1 MGKTLSAIISGPLGL
16 IDKDLGRIVSGVT
29 LTAIGLVTGN
39 PVALSLGSFQLN
51 QVGSDV
57 PRPATA
63 STSIKTP
70 RPPRVSAYGVSKLEM
85 AYVLYET
92 ATNGHAVDVGAVH
105 EGRMDGVVQLYL
117 SDDKVTVSGAY
128 VQSGADG
135 RYGND
140 NIRLLYTDGSA
151 PGTWFN
157 QVGAIVPDWTSN
169 HRGDGVVM
177 LAMIAKNVKQEN
189 YLKFYPNG
197 APTASMVARWQR
209 CPDLR
214 ASDPLSEAGWTW
226 TENPI
231 RQLAHYLL
239 VRECPQPT
247 VPATD
252 SSYAASLAALRLAYW
267 NAKIAPTLAYWQAAQ
282 DVCDEA
288 VPLKSGGTE
297 ARYRS
302 CVAHSHTDTH
312 KQVRGALLATC
323 DGWMAPRADGALV
336 VYAGKVYTPTVSIGP
351 EHITGFEW
359 NGVGVDD
366 DKAIN
371 EFVCSYVSAEHDY
384 ASVETDAWIDE
395 DDIAERGQLLSSTLD
410 LPVPSH
416 GQIRR
421 LAKREMARRNA
432 VYRGSITTNVAGRMV
447 RGHRFIN
454 LRLVVAGRTYFDGV
468 AEITALTRNIDS
480 GGVTF
485 SWVAA
490 SANVDA
496 WNPTTEEGN
505 PAATGDRVAGEPLDT
520 PTITSAVA
528 AYDTVSD
535 NGSGVRVTIT
545 AEGLNRADVTWYARW
560 RKVGDSAWSTDSYPD
575 IDAGASVVLL
585 TGFVPT
591 NGAVEVEVAYGTGD
605 GRLSAWSTAV
615 TASTATDAT
624 PPDAATGVTLVNW
637 SDSLDLSTAAI
648 TRAASYRWRFYAADG
663 TTLVRTINTSIPSV
677 SYTAAQA
684 ELDGTRRQ
692 YVVKVAGVNSAGA
705 GGEASTS
712 VLTNAP
718 PSAVTGVSATGGTYE
733 GQIAFT
739 LLTEADVAGYVVYVS
754 NVSGFDPLTQG
765 TAFYNN
771 GASPAYLQGLASGTF
786 YAKIAA
792 FDAWTRRP
800 DLLNF
805 SSEVS
810 FAITTGG
817 GGVGG
822 GGGGGGGGYCVT
834 TDTPV
839 LLADGATR
847 PAGDLAVGDML
858 WTQHETT
865 FEWGAY
871 PIEAIELVEDAVFAA
886 DIGERR
892 TRATAGHLMLING
905 AWLRMDAIG
914 TPAGRAMVAKITVAD
929 AHTYVANGILHHNIK
944 MGYELP

>member
-1 MGKTLSAIISGPLGL
+1 MSKTLGQIITLAGAVVVNVVPGLGQIASAAILIGSAVAGSIISGLG
-16 IDKDLGRIVSGVT
+16 
-29 LTAIGLVTGN
+29 N
-39 PVALSLGSFQLN
+39 GSPKPETQ
-51 QVGSDV
+51 
-57 PRPATA
+57 
-63 STSIKTP
+63 STSVKQP
-70 RPPRVSAYGVSKLEM
+70 RPPRVSAYGASKLAM
-85 AYVLYET
+85 AYALYET
-92 ATNGHAVDVGAVH
+92 GTNGHAVDVGAVH
-105 EGRMDGVVQLYL
+105 DGKMDGVVQLYL
-117 SDDKVTVSGAY
+117 GDTKVSVAGAY
-128 VQSGADG
+128 VQQGADG

-140 NIRLLYTDGSA
+140 NIRLMYTDGSA
-151 PGTWFN
+151 PGMWFN
-157 QVGAIVPDWTSN
+157 QVGAIVPEWSSN

-177 LAMIAKNVKQEN
+177 LAAIYKNVKQAD

-197 APTASMVARWQR
+197 AEPASMAARWQL
-209 CPDLR
+209 CPDLY
-214 ASDPLSEAGWTW
+214 ATEPLNEAGWSW

-252 SSYAASLAALRLAYW
+252 PTYASRLAALRLAYW
-267 NAKIAPTLAYWQAAQ
+267 NAKIAPTLAYWRAAQ
-282 DVCDEA
+282 DVCNEA
-288 VPLKSGGTE
+288 VPLKAGGTE

-302 CVAHSHTDTH
+302 CVAHSHTDSH

-323 DGWMAPRADGALV
+323 DGWMAPRADGAYV
-336 VYAGKVYTPTVSIGP
+336 VYAGRIYAPTITIGP
-351 EHITGFEW
+351 EQITSFEW

-371 EFVCSYVSAEHDY
+371 EFVCSYVSAVHDY
-384 ASVETDAWIDE
+384 ATVETDAWTDE
-395 DDIAERGQLLSSTLD
+395 DDIADRGQLLSTTLD

-421 LAKREMARRNA
+421 LSKREMARRNA
-432 VYRGSITTNVAGRMV
+432 VYRGTITTTVEGRAI
-447 RGHRFIN
+447 RGQRYIRLL
-454 LRLVVAGRTYFDGV
+454 LRVAGRTYFDGPV
-468 AEITALTRNIDS
+468 EITGLTRNIES

-485 SWVAA
+485 SWVAV
-490 SANVDA
+490 SENIDA
-496 WNPTTEEGN
+496 WNPVTEEGN
-505 PAATGDRVAGEPLDT
+505 PAALGDRVAGEPLAT

-545 AEGLNRADVTWYARW
+545 AAGLNREDVTWYARW
-560 RKVGDSAWSTDSYPD
+560 RKVGESAWSTDSYPD
-575 IDAGASVVLL
+575 IDAGPSVTLL

-591 NGAVEVEVAYGTGD
+591 NSNVEVEVLYGTGD
-605 GRLSAWSTAV
+605 GRLSAWSSPV

-624 PPDAATGVTLVNW
+624 PPDDAVGITLVNW

-648 TRAASYRWRFYAADG
+648 PRASSYRWRFYAADG
-663 TTLVRTINTSIPSV
+663 TTLLRTIPTSIPSV

-692 YVVKVAGVNSAGA
+692 YVVKVAGVNAAGP
-705 GGEASTS
+705 GGEATTA
-712 VLTNAP
+712 VLSNPA
-718 PSAVTGVSATGGTYE
+718 PSAVTIGTATGGTFNAE
-733 GQIAFT
+733 VPFT
-739 LLTEADVAGYVVYVS
+739 LLSEPDVAGYALYYAT
-754 NVSGFDPLTQG
+754 VSGFDPLTQG
-765 TAFYNN
+765 AFVYNN
-771 GASPAYLQGLASGTF
+771 GASPVYLQGLAAGTF

-805 SSEVS
+805 SGETS
-810 FAITTGG
+810 FTITTGG
-817 GGVGG
+817 GGSGG

-834 TDTPV
+834 TDTCI
-839 LLADGATR
+839 LLADGTTR
-847 PAGDLAVGDML
+847 AAGELAVGDML

-865 FEWGAY
+865 FEWGVY
-871 PIEAIELVEDAVFAA
+871 PVEAIELVEDDVFAA

-892 TRATAGHLMLING
+892 TRATAGHLMRING
-905 AWLRMDAIG
+905 AWIRMDAIG

-944 MGYELP
+944 NNSSI

>member
-1 MGKTLSAIISGPLGL
+1 MSKTLGSIITLAGAVVVNVVPGLGQLASAAILIGSAVAGSIVAGL
-16 IDKDLGRIVSGVT
+16 DRGGTKPET
-29 LTAIGLVTGN
+29 
-39 PVALSLGSFQLN
+39 Q
-51 QVGSDV
+51 
-57 PRPATA
+57 
-63 STSIKTP
+63 STSVKQP
-70 RPPRVSAYGVSKLEM
+70 RPPRVSAYGTSKLAM

-105 EGRMDGVVQLYL
+105 DGRMDGVVQLYL
-117 SDDKVTVSGAY
+117 NDDKVYVAGAY
-128 VQSGADG
+128 VQPGADG
-135 RYGND
+135 RYGSD
-140 NIRLLYTDGSA
+140 NIRLFYTDGGA
-151 PGTWFN
+151 PGLWFN

-169 HRGDGVVM
+169 HRGDGVVL

-197 APTASMVARWQR
+197 APVASMVARWQR
-209 CPDLR
+209 CPDLH
-214 ASDPLSEAGWTW
+214 AANPLDETGWTW

-231 RQLAHYLL
+231 RQLAHYML
-239 VRECPQPT
+239 VRECPAPT
-247 VPATD
+247 VPTTD
-252 SSYAASLAALRLAYW
+252 PSYASTLAALRLSFW
-267 NAKIAPTLAYWQAAQ
+267 NAKIGPALASWRAAQ
-282 DVCDEA
+282 DVCDEPVA
-288 VPLKSGGTE
+288 LKAGGTE
-297 ARYRS
+297 PRYRS

-312 KQVRGALLATC
+312 KQVRGAILATC
-323 DGWMAPRADGALV
+323 DGWMAPRADGAYV
-336 VYAGKVYTPTVSIGP
+336 VYAGKIYDPTVTIGP
-351 EHITGFEW
+351 EQITSFEW

-371 EFVCSYVSAEHDY
+371 EFVCSYVSDQHDY
-384 ASVETDAWIDE
+384 ASVETDAWTDE
-395 DDIAERGQLLSSTLD
+395 DDIAERGQLLSTTLD

-432 VYRGSITTNVAGRMV
+432 IYRGTITTTVEGRAV
-447 RGHRFIN
+447 RGHRFI
-454 LRLVVAGRTYFDGV
+454 RLVLRVAGRTYFEGPV
-468 AEITALTRNIDS
+468 EITGLTRNIES

-485 SWVAA
+485 NWVAV
-490 SANVDA
+490 SLNIDA
-496 WNPTTEEGN
+496 WNPATEEGN

-520 PTITSAVA
+520 PTITSATA

-535 NGSGVRVTIT
+535 SGSGVRVTIT
-545 AEGLNRADVTWYARW
+545 AAGLNRDDVTWYARW

-575 IDAGASVVLL
+575 VDAGPAVTLL

-605 GRLSAWSTAV
+605 GRISAWSSAI

-624 PPDAATGVTLVNW
+624 PPDDAVGITLVNW
-637 SDSLDLSTAAI
+637 SDSLDLSTASI
-648 TRAASYRWRFYAADG
+648 PRAASYRWRFFAADG

-677 SYTAAQA
+677 SYTAQQA

-712 VLTNAP
+712 LLTNAA
-718 PSAVTGVSATGGTYE
+718 PSVVAIGTPSGGAYE
-733 GQIAFT
+733 AQLPFT
-739 LLTEADVAGYVVYVS
+739 LLSEPDVAGYVAYVS
-754 NVSGFDPLTQG
+754 NVSGFNPLTQG

-771 GASPAYLQGLASGTF
+771 GSSPAYLQGLAAGTF

-792 FDAWTRRP
+792 YDAWTRRP

-805 SSEVS
+805 STEVS

-834 TDTPV
+834 ADTPV
-839 LLADGATR
+839 LLADGMTS
-847 PAGDLAVGDML
+847 PAGALAVGDML
-858 WTQHETT
+858 WTQHEQT
-865 FEWGAY
+865 FEWGAF
-871 PIEAIELVEDAVFAA
+871 PVEAVEVVEEDVFAA

-905 AWLRMDAIG
+905 SWIRMDAIG
-914 TPAGRAMVAKITVAD
+914 MPDGRADVAKITVTE
-929 AHTYVANGILHHNIK
+929 AHTYVANGVLHHNIK
-944 MGYELP
+944 ADVPEG

>member
-1 MGKTLSAIISGPLGL
+1 MGKTLGSIITLAGAIVVNAIPGLGQIASAAILAGSFIAGS
-16 IDKDLGRIVSGVT
+16 IVSG
-29 LTAIGLVTGN
+29 
-39 PVALSLGSFQLN
+39 LGGG
-51 QVGSDV
+51 GS
-57 PRPATA
+57 RPETQ
-63 STSIKTP
+63 STSVKQP
-70 RPPRVSAYGVSKLEM
+70 RPPRVSAYGVSKLAM
-85 AYVLYET
+85 AYALYET
-92 ATNGHAVDVGAVH
+92 GTNGHAVDVGAVH
-105 EGRMDGVVQLYL
+105 DGRMDGVVQLYL
-117 SDDKVTVSGAY
+117 NDDKVTVAGAY

-151 PGTWFN
+151 PGMWFN
-157 QVGAIVPDWTSN
+157 QVGAIVPEWTSN

-177 LAMIAKNVKQEN
+177 LAMIAKNVKEKD

-209 CPDLR
+209 CPNLR
-214 ASDPLSEAGWTW
+214 AADPLNEAGWTW

-231 RQLAHYLL
+231 RQLAHYML

-252 SSYAASLAALRLAYW
+252 PAYPATRAALRAAFW
-267 NAKIAPTLAYWQAAQ
+267 NAKIGPALGYWQAAQ
-282 DVCDEA
+282 DVCDEP
-288 VPLKSGGTE
+288 VPMKAGGTE
-297 ARYRS
+297 PRYRS
-302 CVAHSHTDTH
+302 CVAHSHTDSH
-312 KQVRGALLATC
+312 KQVRGAILATC
-323 DGWMAPRADGALV
+323 DGWMAPRADGAYV
-336 VYAGKVYTPTVSIGP
+336 VYAGRVYEPTVTIGP
-351 EHITGFEW
+351 EQIASFEW

-371 EFVCSYVSAEHDY
+371 EFVCTYISDQHDY
-384 ASVETDAWIDE
+384 ASVETDAWTDE
-395 DDIAERGQLLSSTLD
+395 DDIAERGQLLSTTLD

-432 VYRGSITTNVAGRMV
+432 VFRGTITTTVEGRAV
-447 RGHRFIN
+447 RGHRFIHLA
-454 LRLVVAGRTYFDGV
+454 LRVAGRTYFDGPV
-468 AEITALTRNIDS
+468 EITGLTRNIES

-485 SWVAA
+485 TWVAV
-490 SANVDA
+490 SSNVDS
-496 WNPTTEEGN
+496 WNPATEEGN
-505 PAATGDRVAGEPLDT
+505 PAATADRVAGEPLPT
-520 PTITSAVA
+520 PTVTSAVA

-535 NGSGVRVTIT
+535 AGSGVRVTIT
-545 AEGLNRADVTWYARW
+545 AEGLNREDVTWYARW

-575 IDAGASVVLL
+575 IDAGPSVTLL

-591 NGAVEVEVAYGTGD
+591 NGSVEVEVAYGTGD
-605 GRLSAWSTAV
+605 GRLSAWSSAV
-615 TASTATDAT
+615 TANTATDAT
-624 PPDAATGVTLVNW
+624 PPEDAAGVTLVNW

-648 TRAASYRWRFYAADG
+648 PRASSYRWRFYDADG

-692 YVVKVAGVNSAGA
+692 YIVKVAGVNAAGA
-705 GGEASTS
+705 GDEASTS
-712 VLTNAP
+712 ILTNAA
-718 PSAVTGVSATGGTYE
+718 PSAVTGVSATGGATE
-733 GQIAFT
+733 AQVAFT

-754 NVSGFDPLTQG
+754 NTAGFNPLSQG

-805 SSEVS
+805 SSEVT

-834 TDTPV
+834 TDTCV
-839 LLADGATR
+839 LLADGSTR
-847 PAGDLAVGDML
+847 AAGELAVGDML

-865 FEWGAY
+865 FEWGAH
-871 PIEAIELVEDAVFAA
+871 PVEAIEIVEDAVFAA

-905 AWLRMDAIG
+905 SWIRMDAIG

-944 MGYELP
+944 YQPLEPGTD